1 MKEVRGRNL
10 FFSTDIDAAI
20 RAAELVFICVNTPTK
35 THGIGRGRAAD
46 LEFLEL
52 AARRVVRA
60 CSASCADSLLLAGV
74 RLPQT
79 SNAALHKLVVEKS
92 TVPVK
97 AVESISAI
105 LRVNTH
111 PGISFSVRIHV
122 LLAIYLEPF
131 YEYLLCPLRVETMNR
146 TPCLC

>member
-52 AARRVVRA
+52 AARRVVHA
-60 CSASCADSLLLAGV
+60 CSASCADSLPLAGV

-79 SNAALHKLVVEKS
+79 SNGAFHKLVVEKS

-97 AVESISAI
+97 AAESISAI
-105 LRVNTH
+105 LRVTTH
-111 PGISFSVRIHV
+111 PGISFSVREHV
-122 LLAIYLEPF
+122 FACHSFITILFSMSLDDNE
-131 YEYLLCPLRVETMNR
+131 
-146 TPCLC
+146 